1 IQWLDRRL
9 DDQKF
14 WALAIGKIS
23 GEKYGHMYVALGI
36 NDQNQNQILDVNSD
50 GFSETIAALLERGLN
65 PELIRIT
72 VIPSDPNLEKSVLE
86 SFPETEINYDWMP
99 IRERYP
105 EIKNLW
111 NNPNRTVLLKEL
123 GKRNLS
129 LNYLSYLNYDQVF
142 WRSLR
147 SLWNIFKFEQEFNR
161 RIEPKEIQTDE
172 QILSVLAWTVIKF
185 NIYWSRFPLDSK
197 A

>member
-1 IQWLDRRL
+1 
-9 DDQKF
+9 
-14 WALAIGKIS
+14 
-23 GEKYGHMYVALGI
+23 MYVALGI